1 MKHTAIK
8 HLLPGIFQ
16 RTIVDGNPL
25 SAILD
30 VMEALHAP
38 SEEKLKTLAAD
49 FDPHRAPNA
58 FLPFL
63 ARWVDLDR
71 LFERPAGEVHAGQAT
86 PRLLPTG
93 SACLRELIAAAAYL
107 SQWRGTAKGLLL
119 FLETATGVS
128 GFEIEEQV
136 PGPDKRPRPFYFRLR
151 VPRKLLPYRAL
162 IERIAESEKPAYVT
176 YEIEFM
182 DKLPASA

>member
-1 MKHTAIK
+1 MKQNAIK

-16 RTIVDGNPL
+16 RSAVEGNPL

-30 VMEALHAP
+30 VMEGLHAP
-38 SEEKLKTLAAD
+38 SEEKLRTLAAN
-49 FDPHRAPNA
+49 FDPHRAPDA
-58 FLPFL
+58 FVPFL

-71 LFERPAGEVHAGQAT
+71 LFEKPVEENRSGQSP

-93 SACLRELIAAAAYL
+93 LGCLRELIATAAYL

-119 FLETATGVS
+119 FLETATGAS

-136 PGPDKRPRPFYFRLR
+136 LGPDKRPRPFHFLLR
-151 VPRKLLPYRAL
+151 APRELLPYHAL

-176 YEIEFM
+176 YEIEFV
-182 DKLPASA
+182 DKAPVKT

>member
-1 MKHTAIK
+1 MKQNAIR

-16 RTIVDGNPL
+16 RTAIEGNPL

-38 SEEKLKTLAAD
+38 SEEKLRALATN
-49 FDPHRAPNA
+49 FDPHRAPDA
-58 FLPFL
+58 FVPYL
-63 ARWVDLDR
+63 ARWVDVDR
-71 LFERPAGEVHAGQAT
+71 LFEKPVEVRRSGPSP

-93 SACLRELIAAAAYL
+93 LGCLRELIAAAAYL

-119 FLETATGVS
+119 FLETATGARD
-128 GFEIEEQV
+128 FEIQERVQ
-136 PGPDKRPRPFYFRLR
+136 GADKRPRPFHFVLR
-151 VPRKLLPYRAL
+151 TPRELLPYRAL

-176 YEIEFM
+176 YEIEFV
-182 DKLPASA
+182 DKAPVPT